1 MLGSVTSHIPNFRSG
16 LVAIVGRANVGK
28 STLLNALLGQKLSI
42 VSAKPHTTRHR
53 LLGVLNGSDYQA
65 ALIDTPGFLRKGSD
79 QLDAAMA
86 RQLSGALGDAHA
98 IVLAAEPRYPGDIEQ
113 ALIAQIAAADVP
125 ALLVLTKADTIAKNK
140 LLPIMARYA
149 ETHPFAE
156 IVPVSALARDGL
168 DLLSEAIGAHLPEQD
183 ALFPPEMLT
192 DRTTRFLAG
201 ELVREKIFE
210 HYAQEVPYDTA
221 VEVVTFEEREGEA
234 PDYIRAV
241 VYVDTPSQKRLL
253 IGKGGA
259 ALKEVGVLARPEVE
273 ALTGRPAYLELW
285 VKVNTRWRRK
295 AGFIQRT
302 L

>member
-1 MLGSVTSHIPNFRSG
+1 MKNGAPNFRSG

-42 VSAKPHTTRHR
+42 VSAKPHTTRHSV
-53 LLGVLNGSDYQA
+53 LGVLNGSDFQA
-65 ALIDTPGFLRKGSD
+65 ALIDTPGFLRKGRD

-86 RQLSGALGDAHA
+86 RQLSIALGDAHA
-98 IVLAAEPRYPGDIEQ
+98 VVLAAEPRYPGEVEQ
-113 ALIAQIAAADVP
+113 ALIAQVAAAGVP
-125 ALLVLTKADTIAKNK
+125 ALLVLTKTDTVAKHK
-140 LLPIMARYA
+140 LLPVMARYA
-149 ETHPFAE
+149 EVHPFAE
-156 IVPVSALARDGL
+156 IVPVSALGRDGL
-168 DLLSEAIGAHLPEQD
+168 APLAEAIGAHLPEQE

-192 DRTTRFLAG
+192 DRTTRFLVG

-210 HYAQEVPYDTA
+210 LYAHEVPYDTA
-221 VEVVTFEEREGEA
+221 VEVVAFDERQDQA

-259 ALKEVGVLARPEVE
+259 ALKEVGVLARPEIE
-273 ALTGRPAYLELW
+273 SLTGRSAFLELW
-285 VKVNTRWRRK
+285 VKVNAKWRRK

>member
-1 MLGSVTSHIPNFRSG
+1 MNGHTTNFRSG

-53 LLGVLNGSDYQA
+53 LLGVLNGSDFQA
-65 ALIDTPGFLRKGSD
+65 ALIDTPGFLRKGRD
-79 QLDAAMA
+79 QLDVAMA
-86 RQLSGALGDAHA
+86 RQLSGALGDAHTV
-98 IVLAAEPRYPGDIEQ
+98 VLAAEPRYPGDVEQ
-113 ALIAQIAAADVP
+113 NLIAQIAAANVP
-125 ALLVLTKADTIAKNK
+125 ALLVLTKTDTIAKNK
-140 LLPIMARYA
+140 LLPVMARYA
-149 ETHPFAE
+149 EVHPFAE

-168 DLLSEAIGAHLPEQD
+168 APLTEAIGTHLPEQE

-192 DRTTRFLAG
+192 DRTARFLVG

-210 HYAQEVPYDTA
+210 LYADEVPYDTA
-221 VEVVTFEEREGEA
+221 VEIVAFEEREGEA

-259 ALKEVGVLARPEVE
+259 ALKEVGVLARPEIE
-273 ALTGRPAYLELW
+273 ALTERSAFLELW

>member
-1 MLGSVTSHIPNFRSG
+1 MNGRTTNFRSG

-28 STLLNALLGQKLSI
+28 STLLNTLLGQKLSI

-53 LLGVLNGSDYQA
+53 LLGVLNSSDFQA
-65 ALIDTPGFLRKGSD
+65 ALIDTPGFLRKGRD

-98 IVLAAEPRYPGDIEQ
+98 IVLAAEPRYPGDVEK
-113 ALIAQIAAADVP
+113 ALITQIAAAGVP
-125 ALLVLTKADTIAKNK
+125 ALLVLTKTDTIAKNK
-140 LLPIMARYA
+140 LLPVMARYA
-149 ETHPFAE
+149 EAHPFAE
-156 IVPVSALARDGL
+156 IVPVSALERDGL
-168 DLLSEAIGAHLPEQD
+168 APLAEAIGTHLPEQE
-183 ALFPPEMLT
+183 ALFPPEVLT
-192 DRTTRFLAG
+192 DRTTSFLVG

-210 HYAQEVPYDTA
+210 LYADEVPYDTA
-221 VEVVTFEEREGEA
+221 VEIVAFEEREGES

-259 ALKEVGVLARPEVE
+259 ALKEVGVLARPEIE
-273 ALTGRPAYLELW
+273 ALTERPAFLELW
-285 VKVNTRWRRK
+285 VKVNLRWRRK

>member
-1 MLGSVTSHIPNFRSG
+1 MKNGAPNFRSG

-53 LLGVLNGSDYQA
+53 VLGVLNGSDFQA
-65 ALIDTPGFLRKGSD
+65 ALIDTPGFLRKGRD

-86 RQLSGALGDAHA
+86 RQLSGALGDAHV
-98 IVLAAEPRYPGDIEQ
+98 IVLAAEPRYPGDVEQ

-125 ALLVLTKADTIAKNK
+125 ALLVLTKADAIAKNK
-140 LLPIMARYA
+140 LLPVMARYA
-149 ETHPFAE
+149 DVHPFAE
-156 IVPVSALARDGL
+156 IVPVSALERSGL
-168 DLLSEAIGAHLPEQD
+168 APLAEAIGAHLPEQE
-183 ALFPPEMLT
+183 ALFPPEVLT
-192 DRTTRFLAG
+192 DRTVRFLVG

-210 HYAQEVPYDTA
+210 LYAHEVPYDTA
-221 VEVVTFEEREGEA
+221 VEIVAFEEREGET

-259 ALKEVGVLARPEVE
+259 ALKEVGVLARPEIE
-273 ALTGRPAYLELW
+273 SLTGRSAFLELW
-285 VKVNTRWRRK
+285 VKVNAKWRRK

>member
-1 MLGSVTSHIPNFRSG
+1 MVTSPTSNFRSG

-28 STLLNALLGQKLSI
+28 STLLNALVGQKLSI
-42 VSAKPHTTRHR
+42 VSEKPHTTRHR

-65 ALIDTPGFLRKGSD
+65 ALIDTPGFLRKGRD

-86 RQLSGALGDAHA
+86 RQLAGALGDAHA
-98 IVLAAEPRYPGDIEQ
+98 VVLAAEPRYPGDVEQ
-113 ALIAQIAAADVP
+113 ALIAQIASANVP
-125 ALLVLTKADTIAKNK
+125 ALLVLTKTDTIAKHK
-140 LLPIMARYA
+140 LLPVMARYA
-149 ETHPFAE
+149 ETHPFVE
-156 IVPVSALARDGL
+156 IVPVSALESDGL
-168 DLLSEAIGAHLPEQD
+168 MPLADAIGAHLPQRD
-183 ALFPPEMLT
+183 ALFLPETLT
-192 DRTTRFLAG
+192 DRTTSFLVG

-210 HYAQEVPYDTA
+210 LYAHEVPYDTA
-221 VEVVTFEEREGEA
+221 VEVVTFEEREGTA

-259 ALKEVGVLARPEVE
+259 SLKEVGVLARPEIE
-273 ALTGRPAYLELW
+273 TLTGRSAFLELW
-285 VKVNTRWRRK
+285 VKVNARWRRK